1 MTVLEYP
8 VWLWNTWPW
17 SGGLRRED
25 PRLVRV
31 QRMLRDGFELAFGCR
46 SHVDIRPV
54 LKEKADALDAYRS
67 QMQRLNDIP
76 DWPVLSD
83 VSNGAFL
90 ARFLSGREVFRRTE
104 Y

>member
-1 MTVLEYP
+1 
-8 VWLWNTWPW
+8 
-17 SGGLRRED
+17 
-25 PRLVRV
+25 
-31 QRMLRDGFELAFGCR
+31 MLRDGFTLAFGCR

-67 QMQRLNDIP
+67 QMQRLHDNP

-83 VSNGAFL
+83 VSDGAFL
-90 ARFLSGREVFRRTE
+90 ARFLSGWEVFRRTE